1 MPPRP
6 TTRNGSAWQPV
17 STGGLIALIIF
28 AVFLM
33 RWMATDTD
41 GFLMIVDSINLA
53 IHEFG
58 HPFFGIFGE
67 VPQWWGGTWMELL
80 VPAGICGVFIYQRSA
95 LSAAFAGIWF
105 FENFHYIAVY
115 IGDASIEALPLAGG
129 GEHDWNWLLTHY
141 GRLHE
146 DTEIAAKVNTAGYV
160 GIVLCLVFAVGV
172 WLVQRSRQQA
182 AQSQQP
188 VAPQHF
194 EI

>member
-6 TTRNGSAWQPV
+6 NTHDGSAWQPV
-17 STGGLIALIIF
+17 STAGLVALIGF
-28 AVFLM
+28 ALFLM
-33 RWMATDTD
+33 RWMKTDTD
-41 GFLMIVDSINLA
+41 GFLVIVDSVNLA

-80 VPAGICGVFIYQRSA
+80 VPAVICGVFIYQRSA

-105 FENFHYIAVY
+105 FENFHYISVY
-115 IGDASIEALPLAGG
+115 IADASTEALPLAGG

-141 GRLHE
+141 GHLHA
-146 DTEIAAKVNTAGYV
+146 DTEIAAKVNAIAYV
-160 GIVLCLVFAVGV
+160 GIVACLVFAAAV
-172 WLVQRSRQQA
+172 WVIQRSRQQEA
-182 AQSQQP
+182 GAPQR
-188 VAPQHF
+188 VASQHF